1 MGITLI
7 LNPHCMKNR
16 LVIALLFAT
25 FSVAEAQIST
35 PVFANKKDSADYV
48 QVQASLREIFQQ
60 SPDSRKRELDSLMN
74 LSNLLRSKVIGF
86 RTIYKPNDT
95 FTDYR
100 DVLNGKIDPKQVTQL
115 SFANNSLKKLPKEIF
130 ECANLKELE
139 LVNTRVKKLPKRLGK
154 LPELKSIYVYNHAP
168 KSRLRLAKNGIT
180 EELLIRGTEAT
191 KLPKKYK
198 SYTAL
203 RELDLSGNI
212 GLNQFPVITLNKK
225 LVKLSLIGNQLTLN
239 DLKTVSS
246 GSLEELNL
254 IGNKV
259 TQVPA
264 EIAHFPSL
272 KKLVLSNNLVSYID
286 PAIGQLKKLEELAF
300 YNCKLKELSKG
311 IEELENLR
319 QIDLYY
325 NQLTTI
331 SIDLSKLKKL
341 EILYLSNNELTSLSE
356 SIGQLSSLQELYLSH
371 NKLNYLPK
379 SLSNLSQLKVLR
391 INNNSL
397 TTFPYEILSLK
408 NLENLDISRTNLY
421 GIPEELSTFDKL
433 QIFALTGN
441 TWERNDDIIRIAE
454 VLRKKGTIVHLN
466 TLEDEVDP
474 PREN

>member
-1 MGITLI
+1 
-7 LNPHCMKNR
+7 MKNR
-16 LVIALLFAT
+16 LIVALLFT
-25 FSVAEAQIST
+25 TVLVTEAQIST

-60 SPDSRKRELDSLMN
+60 NPNSRKRELDSLMN
-74 LSNLLRSKVIGF
+74 LSNLLRSKIIGYK
-86 RTIYKPNDT
+86 TIYKPNDE
-95 FTDYR
+95 FMDYR
-100 DVLNGKIDPKQVTQL
+100 DVLSGKVDPKQVTQL
-115 SFANNSLKKLPKEIF
+115 SFSNNSLKKLPKEIF
-130 ECANLKELE
+130 ECTSLKELE
-139 LVNTRVKKLPKRLGK
+139 LVNARVKKLPKKLGK
-154 LPELKSIYVYNHAP
+154 LTQLKSIYVYNHTL
-168 KSRLRLAKNGIT
+168 KSRLRLAKNGVA
-180 EELLIRGTEAT
+180 EELLIRGTDAAR
-191 KLPKKYK
+191 LPKKYK
-198 SYTAL
+198 AFTSL

-212 GLNQFPVITLNKK
+212 GLNQFPAITQNKK
-225 LVKLSLIGNQLTLN
+225 LVKLNLIGNQLTLD
-239 DLKTVSS
+239 DLKKISS
-246 GSLEELNL
+246 NSLEELNL

-272 KKLVLSNNLVSYID
+272 KKLVLSNNQVSHID

-319 QIDLYY
+319 QIDLYF
-325 NQLTTI
+325 NQLTAV

-341 EILYLSNNELTSLSE
+341 EILYLSNNELTAVTE
-356 SIGQLSSLQELYLSH
+356 SIGQLSNLQELYLSH

-421 GIPEELSTFDKL
+421 GIPDELSTFDKL

-454 VLRKKGTIVHLN
+454 VLRKKGTVVHLN

-474 PREN
+474 PGDN

>member
-1 MGITLI
+1 
-7 LNPHCMKNR
+7 MKNR
-16 LVIALLFAT
+16 LVIALLFIT
-25 FSVAEAQIST
+25 VLVAEAQISA
-35 PVFANKKDSADYV
+35 PVFKDKTDSTQYS
-48 QVQASLREIFQQ
+48 QVQIAI
-60 SPDSRKRELDSLMN
+60 RELVQQNPNSMENRKKFDSL
-74 LSNLLRSKVIGF
+74 LTISNTLRAKIIGYKV
-86 RTIYKPNDT
+86 IYKPNDE
-95 FTDYR
+95 FTDYQ
-100 DVLNGKIDPKQVTQL
+100 DVLNGKVDPKQVTQL
-115 SFANNSLKKLPKEIF
+115 SFSNNSLKKLPKIIF

-139 LVNTRVKKLPKRLGK
+139 LVNTRVKKLPKKLGN
-154 LPELKSIYVYNHAP
+154 LPELKSIYVYNHTP
-168 KSRLRLAKNGIT
+168 KARLRLAKNKTI
-180 EELLIRGTEAT
+180 EEVLIRGTEAAR
-191 KLPKKYK
+191 LPKKYK
-198 SYTAL
+198 AFTSL

-212 GLNQFPVITLNKK
+212 GFNQFPAITQNKK
-225 LVKLSLIGNQLTLN
+225 LVKLNLIGNQLALN
-239 DLKTVSS
+239 DLKKIRSS
-246 GSLEELNL
+246 SLEELNL

-259 TQVPA
+259 THVPA

-272 KKLVLSNNLVSYID
+272 KKLVLSNNQVSHID

-319 QIDLYY
+319 QIDLYF
-325 NQLTTI
+325 NQLTAV

-341 EILYLSNNELTSLSE
+341 EILYLSNNELTALTE
-356 SIGQLSSLQELYLSH
+356 SIGQLSNLQELYLSH

-391 INNNSL
+391 VNNNSL

-441 TWERNDDIIRIAE
+441 AWEKDDDIIRIAE
-454 VLRKKGTIVHLN
+454 VLRKKGTVVHLN

-474 PREN
+474 PGDN

>member
-1 MGITLI
+1 
-7 LNPHCMKNR
+7 MKNR

-25 FSVAEAQIST
+25 ILVTEAQIST

-48 QVQASLREIFQQ
+48 QVQASIREIFQEN
-60 SPDSRKRELDSLMN
+60 PNSRKREFDSLMN

-86 RTIYKPNDT
+86 KIIYKPNDA

-100 DVLNGKIDPKQVTQL
+100 DVLNDKVDPKQVTQL
-115 SFANNSLKKLPKEIF
+115 SFSNNALKKLPKEIF
-130 ECANLKELE
+130 ECTNLKELE
-139 LVNTRVKKLPKRLGK
+139 LVNARVKKLPKKLDK
-154 LPELKSIYVYNHAP
+154 LPELKSIYVYNHTS
-168 KSRLRLAKNGIT
+168 KTRLRLAKNKTT
-180 EELLIRGTEAT
+180 EALLIRGTEAT
-191 KLPKKYK
+191 RLPKQYK
-198 SYTAL
+198 SFATL
-203 RELDLSGNI
+203 RELDLTANI
-212 GLNQFPVITLNKK
+212 GLNQFPNISRNNKLNK
-225 LVKLSLIGNQLTLN
+225 LNLLNNQLTLT
-239 DLKTVSS
+239 DIEKIKHAT
-246 GSLEELNL
+246 LEELNL
-254 IGNKV
+254 LNNKI

-264 EIAHFPSL
+264 SIANFPSL
-272 KKLVLSNNLVSYID
+272 KKLVFSNNPIVDVD

-325 NQLTTI
+325 NQLTTL

-391 INNNSL
+391 VNNNAL
-397 TTFPYEILSLK
+397 TSFPYEILSLK

-421 GIPEELSTFDKL
+421 GIPDELSSFDKL

-441 TWERNDDIIRIAE
+441 TWERNDEIIRIAE
-454 VLRKKGTIVHLN
+454 VLRKKGTVVHLN

-474 PREN
+474 PKDN